1 MPRSASESE
10 VALLLSPCTKL
21 TRSQLKEPARPAGNR
36 LLFVCCKTL
45 SVQLV

>member
-21 TRSQLKEPARPAGNR
+21 TSEPVEGARAARRNR